1 MADNNVAGLS
11 TLGIKVYQALAENQ
25 QKVTEASAYSQLTR
39 INAIGEASIT
49 PENIDASALEDL
61 VSRFVAGRATVTD
74 ALTITINQTDATMA
88 EWTAILGETICLMI
102 SIPNLSQA
110 CFAILT
116 VPNKLPLS
124 AIDQNGLLTMAI
136 NCTVNDFI
144 GWDTKVEIAD
154 GASEAS
160 VDAGEEDDGV

>member
-1 MADNNVAGLS
+1 MADIAGLS
-11 TLGIKVYQALAENQ
+11 TLGIKVYQALAPDQ
-25 QKVTEASAYSQLTR
+25 TKVTEAGSYSQLTR
-39 INAIGEASIT
+39 INGIGEASIT
-49 PENIDASALEDL
+49 PENIDASAIEDL

-88 EWTAILGETICLMI
+88 EWTAILGKTICLMI
-102 SIPNLSQA
+102 SIPDLSQA

-136 NCTVNDFI
+136 SCTVNDFI
-144 GWDTKVEIAD
+144 GWDEKVVIDEASA
-154 GASEAS
+154 ASETGT
-160 VDAGEEDDGV
+160 DEDDGV